1 MRRGEELSLPVF
13 YTENLNLTLAKKHT
27 IISAINDY
35 ENGRLTQEEVAAKY
49 GKSRQTICAWIKK
62 YYDPKL
68 DAIVFGNKPVETDAL
83 VEEEKENK
91 LPIRKV
97 KEEVK
102 EEPEEKKTGDAFT
115 DAVSYIDQ
123 LGGMKLS
130 TYVPEE
136 KHELPIIKEK
146 EN

>member
-49 GKSRQTICAWIKK
+49 GKSRQTICTWIKK

-83 VEEEKENK
+83 VEEEKEN
-91 LPIRKV
+91 
-97 KEEVK
+97 
-102 EEPEEKKTGDAFT
+102 
-115 DAVSYIDQ
+115 
-123 LGGMKLS
+123 
-130 TYVPEE
+130 
-136 KHELPIIKEK
+136 
-146 EN
+146 